1 MNDSAEFAPDIHSLQ
16 TELLRSGNTLVFID
30 DSGTPEQP
38 LGEHLAKD
46 YKLHAAVVL
55 SSDAYRN
62 FLTKHQ
68 EFLSQHPWADEFH
81 TVDIFQGKHGTWSG
95 QREETRRRAFNFM
108 AAHFSKFVE
117 RILYVNIG
125 TEQYGEI
132 MGHTNAI
139 GSPHPSNIK
148 WDSHEEGARV
158 VLMKAIASRVGLQP
172 RTKPLVVVEDA
183 DGSRQNCCEVM
194 FTSEEISTTTEYF
207 GSTRKLYRAFSL
219 LTWQPTASTGFIAFD
234 LT

>member
-1 MNDSAEFAPDIHSLQ
+1 
-16 TELLRSGNTLVFID
+16 
-30 DSGTPEQP
+30 
-38 LGEHLAKD
+38 
-46 YKLHAAVVL
+46 
-55 SSDAYRN
+55 
-62 FLTKHQ
+62 
-68 EFLSQHPWADEFH
+68 
-81 TVDIFQGKHGTWSG
+81 
-95 QREETRRRAFNFM
+95 M